1 MLDADVRPQD
11 VLTLADFVA
20 VYSFF
25 FGPSSHHKKSE
36 YTEVISRSAMLS
48 VSEIA
53 IQTLQEERWRGTL
66 EQVSFIDL
74 KLSLIPV
81 FDMYLPGHE
90 FSRSS

>member
-25 FGPSSHHKKSE
+25 FGPSSYVKKSE
-36 YTEVISRSAMLS
+36 ITEVTSRSAMLS
-48 VSEIA
+48 LSEIA

-66 EQVSFIDL
+66 EQVSCIKL
-74 KLSLIPV
+74 KYSVISI
-81 FDMYLPGHE
+81 F
-90 FSRSS
+90 